1 MEQKRQSK
9 LTRRLLHS
17 GLTILVLL
25 AVLAVNIGFTVLSNS
40 QLLRLD
46 MSGASYNEISNESRT
61 LLDQLDP
68 DENNITIYFLADAD
82 ELRST
87 YLDYSNSYYKQMGYD
102 TTGNLWGMKYIYDIA
117 LEFANEYEFVSVK
130 HLPLHKS
137 VQELDA
143 FRSTIGTELTKQD
156 VIVDN
161 YTAEKDANGKDVL
174 DENGNPVMH
183 HNFRII
189 KRDAFFVFD
198 SETSYVFG
206 FQGDLRFTANI
217 LSLSGA
223 NPTVY
228 FVTGHG
234 EAVGDYKAGEY
245 SSSGDYGEAQ
255 ALRDLFFDAGFT
267 TKKIDLSKEADKL
280 FADESARILVIY
292 GPETDFAGEAAA
304 KDGGVNEVALLRHF
318 LVQEDHHLMAFVG
331 ETKEPLSNLESYLYD
346 YWGVAFEDALIK
358 DSGRNSLSDNGMDFL
373 GAYETDPYSI
383 GVNLTDQLTKL
394 DSYPRAA
401 FSNARPMT
409 LDPNFVQSVGYSE
422 MFAGLTAGAV
432 FLAPEGTTLVDA
444 DGKTLSDAE
453 QKGSILAT
461 LTYESFNTDHSDTVA
476 TYVFACGGTGFASN
490 ELISNNAYANRDV
503 LYYTMRLMSRDTVPF
518 DIDFKV
524 MDKEGLDTIT
534 DSEALSWTIV
544 ICSLVPLGSLAL
556 GTVVFIKR
564 RHS

>member
-9 LTRRLLHS
+9 FTRRLLHS
-17 GLTILVLL
+17 GLTLLVLA
-25 AVLAVNIGFTVLSNS
+25 AVLAVNIGFTVLSDS

-87 YLDYSNSYYKQMGYD
+87 YLDYSNSYYSKMGYD
-102 TTGNLWGMKYIYDIA
+102 ATGNLWGMKYIYDIA
-117 LEFANEYEFVSVK
+117 LEFANEYDFISVK
-130 HLPLHKS
+130 HLPLNKN
-137 VQELDA
+137 VQELEV
-143 FRSTIGTELTKQD
+143 FRSTIGTTLTKQD

-174 DENGNPVMH
+174 DKDGNPVMH
-183 HNFRII
+183 HNFRIV
-189 KRDAFFVFD
+189 KRDTFFVFD
-198 SETSYVFG
+198 TESSRVFG
-206 FQGDLRFTANI
+206 FQGDLRFTSNI

-234 EAVGDYKAGEY
+234 EEVGDYKAGQY
-245 SSSGDYGEAQ
+245 SSSGDYGKAQ
-255 ALRDLFFDAGFT
+255 ELRDLFFDAGFT
-267 TKKIDLSKEADKL
+267 TKKIDLSKEAEVLFNDK
-280 FADESARILVIY
+280 SARILVIY
-292 GPETDFAGEAAA
+292 GPQTDYAGEDAI
-304 KDGGVNEVALLRHF
+304 KNGGVNEIATIRHF
-318 LVQEDHHLMAFVG
+318 LTQEDHHLMAFIDD
-331 ETKEPLSNLESYLYD
+331 TKEPLSNLETYLYD

-358 DSGRNSLSDNGMDFL
+358 DSGKNSLSDDGKSFL
-373 GAYETDPYSI
+373 GAYETDEYSI

-401 FSNARPMT
+401 FVNARPMK
-409 LDPNFVQSVGYSE
+409 LDPSFVQSVGYSE
-422 MFAGLTAGAV
+422 MFATLNAGAV
-432 FLAPEGTTLVDA
+432 FLAPKGTTLVDA
-444 DGKTLSDAE
+444 AGKTVSDKE
-453 QKGSILAT
+453 QEGAILAT
-461 LTYESFNTDHSDTVA
+461 LTYELLNTDHSDTLA
-476 TYVFACGGTGFASN
+476 TYAFTCGGTGFASN
-490 ELISNNAYANRDV
+490 EVISDNAYANRDV

-518 DIDFKV
+518 DFKV

-534 DSEALSWTIV
+534 DSEVISWTIV
-544 ICSLVPLGSLAL
+544 ICSLIPLGSLTL
-556 GTVVFIKR
+556 GTVIFIKR